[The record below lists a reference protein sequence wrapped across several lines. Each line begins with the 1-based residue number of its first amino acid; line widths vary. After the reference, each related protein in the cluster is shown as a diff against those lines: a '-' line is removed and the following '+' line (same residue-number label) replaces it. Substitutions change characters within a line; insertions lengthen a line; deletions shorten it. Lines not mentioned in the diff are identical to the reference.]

1 MNIIIQSLAVLL
13 EGIIS
18 FFSPCVIPLLPLYMG
33 YLAGNAKEKTEDGKI
48 IYKRKKVFL
57 YTLFFVLGISMS
69 FFILGLS
76 FTVVGNFFKEYK
88 TTIAIIGGIII
99 IILGLFQLKI
109 INFKFLQKEKKL
121 KINVN
126 PNKMY
131 KWIHFIR
138 INIYF

>member
-69 FFILGLS
+69 FFIL
-76 FTVVGNFFKEYK
+76 
-88 TTIAIIGGIII
+88 
-99 IILGLFQLKI
+99 
-109 INFKFLQKEKKL
+109 
-121 KINVN
+121 
-126 PNKMY
+126 
-131 KWIHFIR
+131 
-138 INIYF
+138 

>member
-99 IILGLFQLKI
+99 IILGLFQLKL
-109 INFKFLQKEKKL
+109 NSYKK
-121 KINVN
+121 K
-126 PNKMY
+126 KS
-131 KWIHFIR
+131 
-138 INIYF
+138 